1 MPALPAALRGSV
13 GEIDVLAIEA
23 EALVE
28 AAELVEHL
36 PAQEQE
42 GAELD
47 GGPAYT
53 RPSAMPE
60 QSELWD
66 LETMAQA
73 RRLADWMF
81 EQFAWA
87 ASGMAVEVGA
97 GIGTFSERLLDA
109 VDSLLLIEPDEACA
123 DLLADRF
130 GDDRR
135 VRIVREQLPD
145 ANSLLEQPGSFDFV
159 LCQNVLEH
167 VREDGR
173 AVGVMASVLRPGGR
187 LCVLV
192 PAGPRLFGPLDRA
205 YGHERRY
212 TRDSLRAVVEGAE
225 LRIIDLYSFNALGI
239 PGWWAK
245 NRMGA
250 SSLSTRSL
258 VVYEALLPLW
268 RSVERRVRL
277 PWGLSLIAHAE
288 RP

>member
-1 MPALPAALRGSV
+1 
-13 GEIDVLAIEA
+13 
-23 EALVE
+23 
-28 AAELVEHL
+28 
-36 PAQEQE
+36 
-42 GAELD
+42 
-47 GGPAYT
+47 
-53 RPSAMPE
+53 MPE

-66 LETMAQA
+66 LETLARA

-87 ASGMAVEVGA
+87 ARGMAVEVGA
-97 GIGTFSERLLDA
+97 GVGTFSERLLDA
-109 VDSLLLIEPDEACA
+109 GVESLLLIEPEEACA
-123 DLLADRF
+123 DVLADRF
-130 GDDRR
+130 GEDPR
-135 VRIVREQLPD
+135 VRLVREQLPD
-145 ANSLLEQPGSFDFV
+145 ANSLLEQPQSFDFV

-167 VREDGR
+167 VRDDGR
-173 AVGVMASVLRPGGR
+173 AARVMASVLRPGGR

-192 PAGPRLFGPLDRA
+192 PAGPRLFGPLDHA

-212 TRDSLRAVVEGAE
+212 TRDSLRAVVEGAG
-225 LRIIDLYSFNALGI
+225 LRITDLYSFNALGI

-245 NRMGA
+245 NRIGA

-258 VVYEALLPLW
+258 AVYEALLPLW